1 MAVAVAR
8 VKGLLNGWRAPQHRD
23 GLALVVS
30 SGMTSAVGLLYW
42 VLAAQMLPADV
53 VGVNAV
59 ALSSL
64 MLVGGVAHLNMSHAL
79 LRFVPVAGTAARRLV
94 VLGYL
99 VAVAVSALAGAGF
112 ALGAIWWAPELVD
125 VAGYGTLVAFF
136 AVSCPVWTLFS
147 LQDYVLTAVGRA
159 TAVPIENLVF
169 SLLKIGLLVAVT
181 LAAVPGGIAL
191 SWVVATV
198 LIVLPIN
205 LWLLVRLL
213 PAHGRKTADRA
224 VPITVGAVGRFVGAD
239 YVGALFWQT
248 AMMGLPVLVLGRLGA
263 EAAAAYNMVWQFGLA
278 LYMVPSGMGQSMI
291 AHSAADPAKVDRA
304 RRETVRRGLML
315 VVPVAVVLA
324 LGAPLVLALFGP
336 HYAAAGTG
344 ALALVA
350 LSAIPN
356 VVTAAATSTAR
367 VRQRT
372 GVQFGVPTSLSVL
385 TIGLAWLLMPHLGVL
400 AVGLAWLLA
409 QCAVA
414 AVVLITNAPWVP
426 GPLGRWIDAIRSS
439 ALLRRVGTDGLQ
451 RVGAPAGWALG
462 SRMGGGS
469 ETVVVAVG
477 PVGERRALL
486 KAADTANGQHELRQQ
501 TEALAAL
508 HTDPRIRHWTPLI
521 PRVLGTAEIGGAYCS
536 TETLLPGGPGPDALS
551 DPARRG
557 AFVSSA
563 VGAIS
568 ELHRRT
574 ATPRRVGDAELD
586 AWVHGPIAAVSR
598 TLPSGLRTEAGRLAA
613 VLDARL
619 RGQVVGIGWT
629 HGDYLPVNL
638 LAAPNG
644 QVSAIIDWCTAR
656 PDGLAVLDVAT
667 FVPMAEAMANGEEFG
682 PVVLR
687 WLGGVPRAEADVLVG
702 CQSALGG
709 SVLAPELLVLLGWL
723 DHVNACVTRSDRMAA
738 NPVWNRRNVRVVVQ
752 GAAELL
758 DSGPAAT
765 AEPESATRAFR

>member
-1 MAVAVAR
+1 MAVAR